1 MIRHRRAVA
10 VALVAAAFSMFVGAA
25 SAHAEPADT
34 PDTPDTAAAT
44 PDERFTEAVTS
55 LGIEIAPDTDLPE
68 VGQQVCDMMT
78 KGVVGNVN
86 PVPAVRGVV
95 TTLANSGME
104 RQQAVGLM
112 QASVAI
118 YCPQFARFAG
128 R

>member
-1 MIRHRRAVA
+1 MIRQSRAVA
-10 VALVAAAFSMFVGAA
+10 VTMAVGFMLFVGAA
-25 SAHAEPADT
+25 AAHADPSDDV
-34 PDTPDTAAAT
+34 PDTR
-44 PDERFTEAVTS
+44 DERFTEAVNS
-55 LGIEIAPDTDLPE
+55 LGIDVAPDTDLPE

-104 RQQAVGLM
+104 REQAVGLM

-118 YCPQFARFAG
+118 YCPQLKRFAG